1 MRLVI
6 DYKNSPGSPQFS
18 ADFTDWNFS
27 PAPADSLFAF
37 KPGDGM
43 QKIAFA
49 PMLRTEIKTEEK
61 EGEKK

>member
-1 MRLVI
+1 MNFAPQAE
-6 DYKNSPGSPQFS
+6 DSPFV
-18 ADFTDWNFS
+18 
-27 PAPADSLFAF
+27 F